1 MERKYKIVHGKKKK
15 NDGVNW
21 RADFANNI
29 VDSKERYF
37 DIIVYII
44 EILSDILISNI
55 YIYIYIYK
63 VYIYIYIYI
72 YISSCI
78 SCVIYGLC
86 NQGHLILEQIISLN
100 VLKGNV
106 IICHTILSLKI
117 LSW

>member
-1 MERKYKIVHGKKKK
+1 M
-15 NDGVNW
+15 
-21 RADFANNI
+21 
-29 VDSKERYF
+29 DSKERYF
-37 DIIVYII
+37 DIIAYII

-55 YIYIYIYK
+55 YIYIWK
-63 VYIYIYIYI
+63 FIYIYI

-78 SCVIYGLC
+78 SCVMYGLC
-86 NQGHLILEQIISLN
+86 NQWHLILEQIISLN

>member
-1 MERKYKIVHGKKKK
+1 M
-15 NDGVNW
+15 
-21 RADFANNI
+21 
-29 VDSKERYF
+29 DSKERYF
-37 DIIVYII
+37 DIIAYII

-55 YIYIYIYK
+55 YIYIYIY
-63 VYIYIYIYI
+63 I
-72 YISSCI
+72 YISSCS

>member
-1 MERKYKIVHGKKKK
+1 M
-15 NDGVNW
+15 
-21 RADFANNI
+21 
-29 VDSKERYF
+29 DSKERYF
-37 DIIVYII
+37 DIIAYII

-55 YIYIYIYK
+55 YIYIYIYESL
-63 VYIYIYIYI
+63 YIYIYI

-78 SCVIYGLC
+78 SCVMYGLC
-86 NQGHLILEQIISLN
+86 NQWHLILEQIISLN

>member
-1 MERKYKIVHGKKKK
+1 M
-15 NDGVNW
+15 
-21 RADFANNI
+21 
-29 VDSKERYF
+29 DSKERYF
-37 DIIVYII
+37 DIIAHII

-55 YIYIYIYK
+55 YIC
-63 VYIYIYIYI
+63 IYIYIYI
-72 YISSCI
+72 YISSCS

-117 LSW
+117 LS

>member
-1 MERKYKIVHGKKKK
+1 M
-15 NDGVNW
+15 
-21 RADFANNI
+21 
-29 VDSKERYF
+29 DSKERYF
-37 DIIVYII
+37 DIIAYII
-44 EILSDILISNI
+44 EILSHILISNI

-63 VYIYIYIYI
+63 SLYIYI

-106 IICHTILSLKI
+106 IICHTTYNSIIKDIVLIIL
-117 LSW
+117 